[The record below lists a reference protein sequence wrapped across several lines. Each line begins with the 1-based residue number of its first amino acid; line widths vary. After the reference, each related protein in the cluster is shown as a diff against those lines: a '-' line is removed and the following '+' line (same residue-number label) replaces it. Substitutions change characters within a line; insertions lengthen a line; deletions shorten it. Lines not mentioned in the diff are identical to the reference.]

1 MKHSHSQQGFSLIEV
16 LVAVLILSFGML
28 ALGAMLSFSVQL
40 PKLAGYR
47 ATASNLAASH
57 VERMR
62 ANPVEFQKLNN
73 RYTAEPLSYDGTFN
87 PIEPVDC
94 IYDTCTPAALAAMD
108 NAATQRAVRMAL
120 PAGGML
126 VTCDTSKEPCSA
138 TSYGNIWIIWQD
150 PSTAAALDSAS
161 SGNCPV
167 QVTQRYTSPAPRCL
181 YVRFK
186 I

>member
-1 MKHSHSQQGFSLIEV
+1 MKNLRLQHGASLLEV
-16 LVAVLILSFGML
+16 LVAMLILSFGML

-47 ATASNLAASH
+47 ATASTLASSH

-62 ANPVEFQKLNN
+62 ANPAEFRKLNGK
-73 RYTAEPLSYDGTFN
+73 YTSEPLSYDGTFKT
-87 PIEPVDC
+87 IASADC
-94 IYDTCTPAALAAMD
+94 FYDQCSPAALAAMD
-108 NAATQRAVRMAL
+108 NAATQLAVRQAL

-126 VTCDTSKEPCSA
+126 VTCDTGTGPCDSA
-138 TSYGNIWIIWQD
+138 RYGNIWIVWQD
-150 PSTAAALDSAS
+150 PSTAAALSSAS
-161 SGNCPV
+161 QDICPS
-167 QVTQRYTSPAPRCL
+167 QVTQTYSNPVPHCL

>member
-1 MKHSHSQQGFSLIEV
+1 MKHLHFQQGFSLIEV

-47 ATASNLAASH
+47 ATATNLAASH

-62 ANPVEFQKLNN
+62 ANPAEFQKLDS
-73 RYTAEPLSYDGTFN
+73 RYTAEPLSYDGTFGT
-87 PIEPVDC
+87 IESADC
-94 IYDTCTPAALAAMD
+94 VYDTCTPAALAAMD
-108 NAATQRAVRMAL
+108 NAATQRAIRAAL

-126 VTCDTSKEPCSA
+126 VTCDVAAGPCRSMH
-138 TSYGNIWIIWQD
+138 YGNIWIVWQD
-150 PSTAAALDSAS
+150 PSTAAALDAAAADH
-161 SGNCPV
+161 CPP